1 MFLLVAGSAQ
11 CRGRSDEPIRT
22 QRDRSSSRDR
32 ETRRSKRRSAKE
44 SVSSNNY
51 APIVVGP
58 LTTNQ
63 DLTNIKGEKIYNL
76 PLMIQQPFLREKK
89 EPIKVDISVKLVPKP
104 RKKDK
109 KRRGAH
115 VEEIVVQQADDN
127 RGIKNSFS
135 MEVSDGDIQV
145 LNETVE
151 IIEDNA
157 KASEEVDGKDSHSV
171 EENAQVQEQS
181 DMSTE
186 QTLPAEPMEDNNV
199 EMAEVAQDT
208 VEDVQQES
216 TVNQE
221 EITENVNTES
231 EIEKETDAV
240 QEKDEQ
246 KDEEAA

>member
-1 MFLLVAGSAQ
+1 
-11 CRGRSDEPIRT
+11 
-22 QRDRSSSRDR
+22 
-32 ETRRSKRRSAKE
+32 
-44 SVSSNNY
+44 
-51 APIVVGP
+51 
-58 LTTNQ
+58 
-63 DLTNIKGEKIYNL
+63 
-76 PLMIQQPFLREKK
+76 MIQQPFLREKK

-171 EENAQVQEQS
+171 EENAQVQEQN

-186 QTLPAEPMEDNNV
+186 QTLAAEPMEDNNV
-199 EMAEVAQDT
+199 EMAEVVQET

-216 TVNQE
+216 TVNQDE
-221 EITENVNTES
+221 TTENVNTES
-231 EIEKETDAV
+231 EVEKETDAV
-240 QEKDEQ
+240 QEKDEK

>member
-1 MFLLVAGSAQ
+1 M
-11 CRGRSDEPIRT
+11 
-22 QRDRSSSRDR
+22 
-32 ETRRSKRRSAKE
+32 
-44 SVSSNNY
+44 
-51 APIVVGP
+51 
-58 LTTNQ
+58 
-63 DLTNIKGEKIYNL
+63 

-157 KASEEVDGKDSHSV
+157 KASEEVDAKDSHSV

-181 DMSTE
+181 DMNTE
-186 QTLPAEPMEDNNV
+186 QTLAAEPLEDNNV
-199 EMAEVAQDT
+199 EMAEVPQ
-208 VEDVQQES
+208 VEDVPQES

-231 EIEKETDAV
+231 EVEKETDAV
-240 QEKDEQ
+240 QEKDAQ